1 MAAETDYSDLRAA
14 IGADVP
20 DDLLRLAMTH
30 RSYAFEHGGLPS
42 NERLEFLGDSVLG
55 LVVTDHLYR
64 AYPDLSE
71 GRLAKIRAAVVN
83 AKACAGVAS
92 TIGVGPYLLLG
103 RGEESTKGRSKNSI
117 LADAAEAVIG
127 AVYLGCGRDV
137 AADVIGRLYFP
148 LISAAAKLGA
158 GLDWK
163 TSLQEL
169 TASLGLGVPRYVVE
183 GSGPDHAKE
192 FAARVKLPSG
202 EYGHGS
208 GRTKKEA
215 EMQAAETAYEEL
227 QAQHPRDSA

>member
-1 MAAETDYSDLRAA
+1 MAAETDYADLREA
-14 IGADVP
+14 IGAEVP

-30 RSYAFEHGGLPS
+30 RSYAFEQGGLPS

-64 AYPDLSE
+64 GYPDLPE
-71 GRLAKIRAAVVN
+71 GKLAKIRAAVVN
-83 AKACAGVAS
+83 ARACAEVAR

-103 RGEESTKGRSKNSI
+103 RGEESTHGRKKTSI

-127 AVYLGCGRDV
+127 AVYLGCGREE
-137 AADVIGRLYFP
+137 ATAVIGRLFFP
-148 LISAAAKLGA
+148 LITVAADLGA

-169 TASLGLGVPRYVVE
+169 TARLGLGVPRYAVVD
-183 GSGPDHAKE
+183 SGPDHAKE
-192 FAARVKLPSG
+192 FVARVKLPSG
-202 EYGHGS
+202 EFGEGT

-215 EMQAAETAYEEL
+215 EMLAAESAYHEL
-227 QAQHPRDSA
+227 QALHPRDSA